1 MRLGLRKL
9 SRRTRP
15 IRMRKI
21 ASSFRKMAIDMGGVM
36 IKVGQFLSSRVD
48 VLPEQVT
55 DELAGLQ
62 DEVPAEDF
70 DDILSVAEAEFEA
83 PIDTQFDI
91 FEPEPMAAA
100 SLGQVHRAKLRI
112 HDPEPENAEEN
123 SSNNP
128 ETSVVDVV
136 VKIQRPNIRE
146 IIATDLAAL
155 RTVGSWL
162 NRFSAIRNR
171 ADVPA
176 LLEEFSRILY
186 EEIDYIAEG
195 TNAETFAEYFKARP
209 GIRIPKVYWSHTT
222 KRVLTLEDV
231 YAIKIT
237 DYDEIEAAGVDL
249 AEVADRLFDA
259 YMEQIFSDGFFHAD
273 PHPGNLFVEPIPST
287 DSPAQEWLLTFVDF
301 GMVGRVPAGLRD
313 GLRELVIGL
322 GTQDPKRMVSSYQK
336 MGILLPHA
344 DLTLL
349 EQMEAAAFDRFW
361 GKSMAELRQISHKEM
376 HDFAREFR
384 EVIFTMPFQIPQD
397 LIFLGR
403 TVAILAGI
411 CTGLYPQF
419 SPAQNFVPAAQR
431 LIQEEGLSSVRIWL
445 DEFFNL
451 MSSLI
456 TVPKRLEGIL
466 EKLDRGALEVKVP
479 SIAQQVTR
487 LESAVRKMVGALI
500 FAAFLMGAVQLHL
513 ADLDQVSMAMFI
525 GALIALVWTIFSR

>member
-1 MRLGLRKL
+1 
-9 SRRTRP
+9 
-15 IRMRKI
+15 MRKI

-55 DELAGLQ
+55 EILAGLQ
-62 DEVPAEDF
+62 DEVPPENI
-70 DDILSVAEAEFEA
+70 DDILKVAEGEFEA
-83 PIDTQFDI
+83 PIESQFEE
-91 FEPEPMAAA
+91 FESKPMAAA

-112 HDPEPENAEEN
+112 LNQAQELEGEPDHKAPESIIA
-123 SSNNP
+123 
-128 ETSVVDVV
+128 DVV
-136 VKIQRPNIRE
+136 VKIQRPNIRH
-146 IIATDLAAL
+146 IIATDMAAL

-162 NRFSAIRNR
+162 NRFSAIRKR

-195 TNAETFAEYFKARP
+195 NNAEAFAENFDGRP

-237 DYDEIEAAGVDL
+237 DFKQIEAAGISLVD
-249 AEVADRLFDA
+249 VADRLFEA

-273 PHPGNLFVEPIPST
+273 PHPGNLFVEPRLSA
-287 DSPAQEWLLTFVDF
+287 DSQSQEWLLTFVDF
-301 GMVGRVPAGLRD
+301 GMVGRVPSELREGLRD
-313 GLRELVIGL
+313 LVIGL

-336 MGILLPHA
+336 MGVLLPHA
-344 DLTLL
+344 DLELL

-361 GKSMAELRQISHKEM
+361 GKSMAELRLISHKEM

-384 EVIFTMPFQIPQD
+384 DVIFTMPFQIPQD

-411 CTGLYPQF
+411 CIGLNPEF
-419 SPAQNFVPAAQR
+419 SPAKAFMPAAQR
-431 LIQEEGLSSVRIWL
+431 LIQEEGLSSVRVWF
-445 DEFFNL
+445 DEFVKL
-451 MSSLI
+451 LQSMI
-456 TVPKRLEGIL
+456 TVPRRLEEIL
-466 EKLDRGALEVKVP
+466 DKLDRGAIEVEVP
-479 SIAQQVTR
+479 SLAQQVTR
-487 LESAVRKMVGALI
+487 LDSAVRKMVGALI
-500 FAAFLMGAVQLHL
+500 FAALLMGGVQLYL
-513 ADLDQVSMAMFI
+513 ADFDQVSIYLFT
-525 GALIALVWTIFSR
+525 GALIALIWTIFSR